1 MCRNNREDIF
11 NLVPINIISSKFH
24 VKVIGGGKAATI
36 KVKGLLEKGCYVHI
50 LSKEFSKEIL
60 DIENKNLK
68 LKKGNYYKEFIKDG
82 HLIIILRKMKYTQL
96 RYLKLEKKLKKKN

>member
-68 LKKGNYYKEFIKDG
+68 LEKGTYYKEFI
-82 HLIIILRKMKYTQL
+82 
-96 RYLKLEKKLKKKN
+96 

>member
-36 KVKGLLEKGCYVHI
+36 KVKGLLEKYG
-50 LSKEFSKEIL
+50 LSAFEKSFP
-60 DIENKNLK
+60 
-68 LKKGNYYKEFIKDG
+68 
-82 HLIIILRKMKYTQL
+82 RKS
-96 RYLKLEKKLKKKN
+96 